1 MLFFWGVGLVLL
13 VYLGLLAW
21 LWASQRSL
29 LYHPG
34 GDPGPPPEGWE
45 EVKIPTRDG
54 LVLKGWFKKGQPEKG
69 GILYLHGNAGN
80 RKDALEDMV
89 LFEGT
94 GRSLLVP
101 DWRGYGGNPGTPT
114 EEGLYRDGLAALD
127 ALARLAGLPAERIL
141 VAGRSLGS
149 AVAVEIA
156 LERKVQ
162 ALILLTPF
170 TSIPEVGASLYP
182 WAPVRLLC
190 RDRFD
195 ELSRAGRLNLPV
207 LILAGEKD
215 DLAPPEMGRRL
226 AERIHGASYVVI
238 PGVGHGDLVS
248 GGVGASIREIGRFL
262 AEL

>member
-1 MLFFWGVGLVLL
+1 MVFLLGAGLVLL
-13 VYLGLLAW
+13 VYLGLLVW

-34 GDPGPPPEGWE
+34 EDPGPPPEGWE

-54 LVLKGWFKKGQPEKG
+54 LVLKGWLKKGQPEKG
-69 GILYLHGNAGN
+69 GLLYLHGNAGN
-80 RKDALEDMV
+80 RKDALEDLV

-94 GRSLLVP
+94 GRTLLVP

-114 EEGLYRDGLAALD
+114 EEGLYEDGLAALD
-127 ALARLAGLPAERIL
+127 ALARRAGVATERIL

-149 AVAVEIA
+149 AVAVEVA
-156 LERKVQ
+156 LKRKVQ
-162 ALILLTPF
+162 GLILLTPF
-170 TSIPEVGASLYP
+170 TSIPDVGASLYP

-195 ELSRAGRLNLPV
+195 ELSRAGGVNVPV

-215 DLAPPEMGRRL
+215 DLAPPEMSRRL
-226 AERIHGASYVVI
+226 AGRIPGASCVVI
-238 PGVGHGDLVS
+238 PGVGHGDVVTA
-248 GGVGASIREIGRFL
+248 GGPALSRAIGLFL
-262 AEL
+262 AEF